1 MRGAARKWCPAEPD
15 DLMRGSASD
24 GRSLVHYGLLAGR
37 SPHPSASR
45 PPSPSGKALV
55 RTVYHKKVQLFK
67 LVLRKQSL
75 PRGGR
80 WAGRSPGR
88 MRATY
93 RKHSAVYQRTPSP
106 AEPRKKRLTNPLVS
120 CIIIAKKGAV
130 AFPTASQTTMKVYQ
144 NLMNNLSGC
153 QTDTK
158 QNAVTI

>member
-1 MRGAARKWCPAEPD
+1 MRGAARTWCPAEPD

-75 PRGGR
+75 PQRGR
-80 WAGRSPGR
+80 WAGHQPGSDEGDLPKGIGR
-88 MRATY
+88 VLRQHPTPQNHPSNPFCKAELHDRKAPNQIGSGLCLVDGKLSLLGVIRAVVGLSHA
-93 RKHSAVYQRTPSP
+93 KRTR
-106 AEPRKKRLTNPLVS
+106 PR
-120 CIIIAKKGAV
+120 
-130 AFPTASQTTMKVYQ
+130 
-144 NLMNNLSGC
+144 
-153 QTDTK
+153 
-158 QNAVTI
+158 